1 MTAQGRLHGSC
12 VLHRRPPY
20 VHTDL
25 RAHIGLAHK
34 TPAATEA
41 VTVAGDMA
49 VPSRSDGVGPL
60 RQRAREPCQ
69 ICAEAMNRPLL
80 ARRLFV
86 AQLACLAKHVAAKT
100 EEAKIH
106 LCTALPIRRL
116 KLEESC
122 APKVRPLACAQ
133 VHSCKI
139 PLDCGRILPIGTIF
153 TNEPWG
159 RQELFIVLGDHLIHE
174 APRRLRVQAVDPPVV
189 KGSLELCLSR
199 PRRVVR

>member
-1 MTAQGRLHGSC
+1 MH
-12 VLHRRPPY
+12 
-20 VHTDL
+20 
-25 RAHIGLAHK
+25 
-34 TPAATEA
+34 
-41 VTVAGDMA
+41 
-49 VPSRSDGVGPL
+49 
-60 RQRAREPCQ
+60 
-69 ICAEAMNRPLL
+69 RPLL
-80 ARRLFV
+80 AIERPVAKLTRLTDLRGT
-86 AQLACLAKHVAAKT
+86 QT